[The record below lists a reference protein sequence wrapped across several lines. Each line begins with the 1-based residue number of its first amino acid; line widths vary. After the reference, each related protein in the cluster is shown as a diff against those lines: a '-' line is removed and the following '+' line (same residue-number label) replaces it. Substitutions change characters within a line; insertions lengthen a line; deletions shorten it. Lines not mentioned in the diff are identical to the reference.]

1 MRYRS
6 RASRQ
11 RNAAPEQ
18 HDRWLITYADLITL
32 LMIFFVVMYAMSQV
46 DATKYQSLSET
57 LHTTFKN
64 SPQQGAL
71 SGGPSLLE
79 GGAIVQEGGQTD
91 PSRRDGDSDDKNQH
105 NAAGTEQADGD
116 SNSAD
121 GNSSMKDSPETQDQ
135 PVMIG
140 EITEK
145 DIAYRK
151 QEEQL
156 QHVKNMVQ
164 AYIDEN
170 QLENAITVIDSEKGI
185 EIRLSDSLLFAL
197 GQSELTTKAE
207 PTLKKLASLFQTLD
221 STISIE
227 GHTDNVPMSPG
238 SRFKDNWALSA
249 ERALS
254 VLRYFV
260 EEESLKQEQ
269 FQISG
274 YGETRPV
281 ASNDTSEGRTKN
293 RRVEIIIL
301 RAIQPSD

>member
-1 MRYRS
+1 MKYRS
-6 RASRQ
+6 RASRK
-11 RNAAPEQ
+11 RSGTPEQ

-57 LHTTFKN
+57 LQVSFKSN
-64 SPQQGAL
+64 PQQGAL

-79 GGAIVQEGGQTD
+79 GGSTTDNTGQLDPSEGGSEPDQTD
-91 PSRRDGDSDDKNQH
+91 QGAVGKEGS
-105 NAAGTEQADGD
+105 D
-116 SNSAD
+116 SNGQSNQQD
-121 GNSSMKDSPETQDQ
+121 KSENDLSNKDKA
-135 PVMIG
+135 VMVG

-145 DIAYRK
+145 DLAYRK

-170 QLENAITVIDSEKGI
+170 KLENAITVIDSEKGI

-197 GQSELTTKAE
+197 GQSELTAQAE
-207 PTLKKLASLFQTLD
+207 PTLSKLASLFEKLD
-221 STISIE
+221 TTISIE

-260 EEESLKQEQ
+260 KEESLKQEQ
-269 FQISG
+269 FQIAG

-281 ASNDTSEGRTKN
+281 DTNETADGRKKN

-301 RAIQPSD
+301 RTIQPMSQ